1 MNKIFQFFK
10 LKIDYFLIGVL
21 CNNDLWI
28 CVEETMSL
36 TLIKKE
42 KRQFSSQ
49 LLLWRWRWFVHNSRS
64 YKQLFISLSIHAE
77 GSLTIG
83 PARRDCQISWKL
95 KILQIYRI
103 QSLNIE
109 NKIFNFSIVKTR
121 INLSTYLTDYRWAYT
136 LIHESKIGSS
146 SIDPLWY
153 RVSQ

>member
-1 MNKIFQFFK
+1 MTLIHNSTLNFCLIQMNKIFQFFN

-28 CVEETMSL
+28 CVEETMKNCESL
-36 TLIKKE
+36 PLIKKE

-64 YKQLFISLSIHAE
+64 YKQLFISLSIHAK

-83 PARRDCQISWKL
+83 PARCDCQISWKL
-95 KILQIYRI
+95 KILQIYQI

-109 NKIFNFSIVKTR
+109 NKIFNFSIV
-121 INLSTYLTDYRWAYT
+121 
-136 LIHESKIGSS
+136 
-146 SIDPLWY
+146 
-153 RVSQ
+153 